1 MIMANPDK
9 IFLKHYNQYK
19 DKIFTFFLYR
29 VNFNRAIAEDLTSEA
44 FIKALENFDS
54 FDENRSFQA
63 WIYTIAGNHLK
74 NYYRTC
80 NREVDLEYAKDKTRE
95 FHNSLNASLEL
106 EAIMEKIHMLET
118 YHKEVLLLR
127 FVDGLSNTEIADV
140 LEKDEGAVRVQV
152 SRALGVLR
160 EKLEARKIKNENN
173 RNKLVSD

>member
-1 MIMANPDK
+1 MAKTDK
-9 IFLKHYNQYK
+9 IFLNHYNQYK

-44 FIKALENFDS
+44 FIKALENFAR
-54 FDENRSFQA
+54 FDDDRSFQA

-80 NREVDLEYAKDKTRE
+80 NREVDLEYAKNKTRE

-106 EAIMEKIHMLET
+106 ETVMEKISLLET
-118 YHKEVLLLR
+118 YHKDVLLLR

-140 LEKDEGAVRVQV
+140 LGKDEGAVRAQM

-160 EKLEARKIKNENN
+160 EKLKKYNQ
-173 RNKLVSD
+173 VY

>member
-1 MIMANPDK
+1 MANPDK
-9 IFLKHYNQYK
+9 IFLKNYNQYK

-44 FIKALENFDS
+44 FIKALENYER
-54 FDENRSFQA
+54 FDEDRSFQA

-80 NREVDLEYAKDKTRE
+80 NREVDLEHAQDKTRE
-95 FHNSLNASLEL
+95 FHNALHASLEL
-106 EAIMEKIHMLET
+106 EAIMEKIQLLEK

-127 FVDGLSNTEIADV
+127 FADGLSNTEIADV
-140 LEKDEGAVRVQV
+140 LGKDEGAVRAQM

-160 EKLEARKIKNENN
+160 EKLKENN
-173 RNKLVSD
+173 YKL